1 MEGITIF
8 LAIINI
14 IILAKLWGTCNVINS
29 IGDVIIFERESLK
42 AKFINEVERLH
53 NDIKDPTE
61 FKKAAKELAERYD
74 EKQRIRCLDFNEML
88 KNFTW

>member
-1 MEGITIF
+1 MEAIVIIIG
-8 LAIINI
+8 IINI
-14 IILAKLWGTCNVINS
+14 VFFAKLWGTFDVINK
-29 IGDVIIFERESLK
+29 IGDVILYERENLK
-42 AKFINEVERLH
+42 AKFINEVEHLH